1 MNILVTCELPEFALE
16 QLRSLGSVVDY
27 KPQLPPEQLRD
38 AIPGISVL
46 VVDSRRVSPETIA
59 RGDMLQMI
67 VRAGAGPGD
76 VAVEE
81 ASAQGVF
88 VTHCPTQHAVA
99 VAELTFGLLLALDR
113 RILDMTE
120 ATHEGRWVRGKFKDA
135 RGLAGRTLGVLGY
148 GAAGR
153 EVARRATAFGMKV
166 LAWCPTLAAEA
177 PHEPGI
183 TFCNWPREL
192 ARQSDFV
199 TVHVPPGPEERIAL
213 VDTEFLESMRPGA
226 CLVHV
231 GHPTAE
237 EEAALADAVTRRGL
251 RVALDAY
258 GAAPTADSARYRCPL
273 ADLPGTIVT
282 QHQGPLTEQAQ
293 HAIAAEVVRIARS
306 FIVSG
311 DITNCLNLLERSPAT
326 WQLVLRARDAVGVMA
341 SILEAV
347 RADGIN
353 VEEISSRVFLGA
365 RAAWCTVALDERPS
379 NEALEAIRSLDE
391 VLYLELR
398 AVV

>member
-16 QLRSLGSVVDY
+16 QLRGLGSVVDY
-27 KPQLPPEQLRD
+27 KPDLRPGKLRD
-38 AIPGISVL
+38 VIAGVGVL

-67 VRAGAGPGD
+67 VRAGCGPGD

-88 VTHCPTQHAVA
+88 VTHCPMQHAIA
-99 VAELTFGLLLALDR
+99 VAELTFSLLLALDR
-113 RILDMTE
+113 RLPENT
-120 ATHEGRWVRGKFKDA
+120 AAVREGRWLRGKFKDA
-135 RGLAGRTLGVLGY
+135 RGLSGRTLGILGY
-148 GAAGR
+148 GQTGR
-153 EVARRATAFGMKV
+153 EVARRAAAFGMNV
-166 LAWCPTLAAEA
+166 LAWCPTLTAET
-177 PHEPGI
+177 PREPGV
-183 TFCNWPREL
+183 TLCNWPREL
-192 ARQSDFV
+192 ARESDFV
-199 TVHVPPGPEERIAL
+199 TVHVPEATQERIAL
-213 VDTEFLESMRPGA
+213 VDAEFLESMRPGA

-237 EEAALADAVTRRGL
+237 EEAALAHAVTHRGL

-258 GAAPTADSARYRCPL
+258 GSAPTAESARYRCPL

-282 QHQGPLTEQAQ
+282 QHMGPLTEQAT
-293 HAIAAEVVRIARS
+293 HAIATEVVRIVRA
-306 FIVSG
+306 FVVSG
-311 DITNCLNLLERSPAT
+311 DIQNCLNLLERSPAT

-379 NEALEAIRSLDE
+379 NEALEAIRALDE